1 MRKWDQNGAQMG
13 AEIDAKSEKVGKKA
27 CRKSMLNFDIEKYPN
42 GDFGID
48 FGIHFGAVWGVWGV
62 ADFRQDFRQTSFFHL
77 TRHAPPA
84 GVRRMKIYAQMDP
97 KSHPKIAVW
106 AIKGPTF
113 EVFGS
118 VLRNAIFD
126 EFWDVQKVDQK

>member
-1 MRKWDQNGAQMG
+1 MPEKTIKKIWNIMRKWDQNGAQMG

-62 ADFRQDFRQTSFFHL
+62 ADFRQDFRQTSPQFNTPCTPGRGAADENL
-77 TRHAPPA
+77 CPNRP
-84 GVRRMKIYAQMDP
+84 P
-97 KSHPKIAVW
+97 KSSPNRHL
-106 AIKGPTF
+106 G
-113 EVFGS
+113 
-118 VLRNAIFD
+118 D
-126 EFWDVQKVDQK
+126 